1 MAASLKVFFNPQV
14 VAGLA
19 SDFAE
24 VHASFDAA
32 RFMAE
37 CLDGLDD
44 LELLARAWHIAE
56 ALHRQLPQDFEH
68 TAQILI
74 CSLASENA
82 KAQLTGMAV
91 FRYLPHIFYIS
102 KYGID
107 HFESAMQAQW
117 EFTQRFTAE
126 FSVRAFIE
134 KYPRESHDRLRAW
147 AADPNVHVCRL
158 VSEGSRPRLPWAP
171 RLRAYQKDP
180 APVLELLEL
189 LKDDPDLYV
198 RGSVANNLNDI
209 AKDHP
214 AIAVDVCRQWLKGAS
229 PDRRWIVKH
238 ALRSLVKAGH
248 PGALD
253 LMGVGA
259 PPKVTVT
266 AARFTPKAPRLG
278 SKLQFAFDL
287 VSTAKKPQTL
297 QVDYRVHFVKAN
309 GKTAPKVFKLR
320 RLELEP
326 HASVTLNATVSFLPM
341 TTRKSYAGV
350 HEFEALVNG
359 VGFTLGSVR
368 LQ

>member
-19 SDFAE
+19 SDFAQ
-24 VHASFDAA
+24 VHEPFDAA
-32 RFMAE
+32 RFTAE

-44 LELLARAWHIAE
+44 LELMARGWHIAE
-56 ALHRQLPQDFEH
+56 ALRRNLPQDFEH
-68 TAQILI
+68 SAQILI
-74 CSLASENA
+74 RSLAVGNA
-82 KAQLTGMAV
+82 QADLTGMAV

-126 FSVRAFIE
+126 FSIRAFIE

-147 AADPNVHVCRL
+147 ATDPNVHVRRL

-171 RLRAYQKDP
+171 RLRAYQRDP

-189 LKDDPDLYV
+189 LKDDPELYV
-198 RGSVANNLNDI
+198 RRSVANNLNDI

-214 AIAVDVCRQWLKGAS
+214 AIAVDVCRRWLLGAS

-259 PPKVTVT
+259 APKVTVT
-266 AARFTPKAPRLG
+266 AARFAPKAPRIG
-278 SKLQFAFDL
+278 GKLQFSFDL
-287 VSTAKKPQTL
+287 ASTAKKSQTL
-297 QVDYRVHFVKAN
+297 QVDFRVHFVKAN

-320 RLELEP
+320 RLELAP
-326 HASVTLNATVSFLPM
+326 HESITLNATVSFLPM

-350 HEFEALVNG
+350 HRFEALVNG
-359 VGFTLGSVR
+359 VGFPLGSVR